1 MHCLYCDRPLALIK
15 RLTGDGEFCSKECR
29 KNYQREHNQLA
40 LARLLETQPP
50 KTAGNAGPT
59 KSKAGGAAPLPP
71 PQVAKPQDPGP
82 GLAGFFTEYPPE
94 ALAVSDALQSTGSPR
109 FADAPSA
116 SYRES
121 QSELD
126 SRDKRDKK
134 VRGAQPKTAL
144 LQSEPLDARS
154 FGGGL
159 RSSNSL
165 GFKLYPALPMPGVGA
180 LARCQ
185 PGGAGLVSQQPAA
198 RNYSGVP
205 HHAIAPQ
212 FRMQA
217 IVEPAATT
225 AFAIV
230 CERELRCAKFISV
243 STLAEPLPGAI
254 RRLNVEPRWKA
265 LQSVLPERIA
275 GKVVYVLGTFLRRP
289 VRTAGHDGL
298 PEMFEIPLRPIS
310 FPPFSPRMACL
321 EERMHRTDRIGF
333 SPP

>member
-29 KNYQREHNQLA
+29 KNYQQEHNQLA

-59 KSKAGGAAPLPP
+59 KSKAGAAPPMSPP
-71 PQVAKPQDPGP
+71 RAAKPQEPTP
-82 GLAGFFTEYPPE
+82 EPAGFFTEYPPE

-109 FADAPSA
+109 FARPQPAA
-116 SYRES
+116 YRES
-121 QSELD
+121 KSEFD
-126 SRDKRDKK
+126 WRDKN

-144 LQSEPLDARS
+144 LQSESFEARS
-154 FGGGL
+154 FGGEL
-159 RSSNSL
+159 RSSDNL
-165 GFKLYPALPMPGVGA
+165 RFKLYPALPMPGLGA

-205 HHAIAPQ
+205 HHTIAPQ
-212 FRMQA
+212 VRMQA
-217 IVEPAATT
+217 IVEPAAT
-225 AFAIV
+225 AEPFAIV
-230 CERELRCAKFISV
+230 CERGLRCAKFISV

-265 LQSVLPERIA
+265 LQPVLPERIA

-298 PEMFEIPLRPIS
+298 PEIFEIPLRPIS